1 MVLVPVSRAAVLALV
16 LILPACAETAPLPTP
31 RPAAPEPPVT
41 EAPAADFASWRAA
54 FRTRAL
60 AEGISPALFD
70 RAFAGVSPNA
80 TVIERDRFQPEFSR
94 AIWSY
99 LDGAVSEARI
109 ADGRQNAAAQEAL
122 LTRLEAQYGVDRG
135 AIVAIWGLE
144 SAYGAIKGD
153 IPVIEALATLAHD
166 GRRQRFGEEQLIA
179 ALRILA
185 AGDVEARRMVGSWAG
200 AMGHTQFIPTSYL
213 AYAVDAT
220 GDGRREIWG
229 SDPSDALGST
239 ANYLSSFGWQKGA
252 PTVRRVTLP
261 AGFDYGLADQA
272 TRRPVAEWRALG
284 VTGADLPEG
293 EAAILLPAG
302 ASGPAWLAYSNFRVI
317 KRYNNA
323 TSYALAVSLLAEE
336 IAGQRGASRGLTWPR
351 GDRALS
357 RDEQTAFQRRLT
369 ALGYDTG
376 GVDGIF
382 GPKTRAAVRAYQRAE
397 GLTPDGYVNET
408 LLRRVGAVGG

>member
-1 MVLVPVSRAAVLALV
+1 MVLVPVSRAAILALV

-31 RPAAPEPPVT
+31 RPAAPEPVVT
-41 EAPAADFASWRAA
+41 EAPAAPAADFASWRAA

-60 AEGISPALFD
+60 AEGISPALFE

-109 ADGRQNAAAQEAL
+109 ADGRRNAAAQEAL

-185 AGDVEARRMVGSWAG
+185 AGDVEARRMVGSW
-200 AMGHTQFIPTSYL
+200 
-213 AYAVDAT
+213 
-220 GDGRREIWG
+220 
-229 SDPSDALGST
+229 
-239 ANYLSSFGWQKGA
+239 
-252 PTVRRVTLP
+252 
-261 AGFDYGLADQA
+261 
-272 TRRPVAEWRALG
+272 
-284 VTGADLPEG
+284 
-293 EAAILLPAG
+293 
-302 ASGPAWLAYSNFRVI
+302 
-317 KRYNNA
+317 
-323 TSYALAVSLLAEE
+323 
-336 IAGQRGASRGLTWPR
+336 
-351 GDRALS
+351 
-357 RDEQTAFQRRLT
+357 
-369 ALGYDTG
+369 
-376 GVDGIF
+376 
-382 GPKTRAAVRAYQRAE
+382 
-397 GLTPDGYVNET
+397 
-408 LLRRVGAVGG
+408 